1 MNYIPD
7 EALLVLPFRGIETI
21 LANMSEKSGTDIIKD
36 PKQRTRYA
44 TRVGVFGIVSNL
56 LLGVMKI
63 VIGLMTGSI
72 GIIADA
78 ANNISDCAS
87 SGLTIV
93 GFTLAEKKPDR
104 EHPYGHARYEYLFGF
119 TIGIVMLLTGA
130 MFAKESIQKI
140 INPQVLSIT
149 VPTYLTLG
157 LAILVK
163 LLQMLLYLKV
173 GRTIGSPAL
182 RASAADSRNDMIT
195 TGGILVA
202 MVVMAITGINIDG
215 LVGLAVSIFVIISSI
230 QTIKDQVAPLIGI
243 KPTRE
248 RVKMISDKI
257 LSYPGVLGIH
267 DLVLHNYGVH
277 NDFVTVHVEVD
288 SSRSIVDIHDTVDRI
303 EMDFKEEMGIS
314 ITIHMDPVEVGN
326 QKLDEIK
333 ALIGEALGRLDSELT
348 FHDVRMVDG
357 KDLTK
362 VIFDC
367 VVPPDKHYDSDM
379 LASYLKQEVRY
390 SCTLDYVVEID
401 IPFC

>member
-1 MNYIPD
+1 
-7 EALLVLPFRGIETI
+7 
-21 LANMSEKSGTDIIKD
+21 MSEKRDGNSTTDSR
-36 PKQRTRYA
+36 QRTGYA
-44 TRVGVFGIVSNL
+44 IRVGVFGIVSNL

-63 VIGLMTGSI
+63 IIGLLTGSI
-72 GIIADA
+72 GIVADA
-78 ANNISDCAS
+78 VNNISDCAS
-87 SGLTIV
+87 SCLTIV

-119 TIGIVMLLTGA
+119 TIGIIMLLTGVL
-130 MFAKESIQKI
+130 FAKESIGKI
-140 INPQVLSIT
+140 ISWQELSIT
-149 VPTYLTLG
+149 MSTYLTLA

-163 LLQMLLYLKV
+163 FVQMLLYIRCGKA
-173 GRTIGSPAL
+173 IDSPAMK
-182 RASAADSRNDMIT
+182 ASAADSRNDIIT
-195 TGGILVA
+195 TAGILVA
-202 MVVMAITGINIDG
+202 MIVMAITGINIDG

-230 QTIKDQVAPLIGI
+230 QTIKEQIAPLIGI
-243 KPTRE
+243 KPTKE
-248 RVKMISDKI
+248 RVKMIADKI

-288 SSRSIVDIHDTVDRI
+288 SSRSMNDIHDIVDKI
-303 EMDFKEEMGIS
+303 EMDFKDELGIS

-326 QKLDEIK
+326 KKLDDIRSRIGA
-333 ALIGEALGRLDSELT
+333 ALKKLDPELT

-367 VVPPDKHYDSDM
+367 VVPPDKHYSSDFIIN
-379 LASYLKQEVRY
+379 YLKQEVVY
-390 SCTLDYVVEID
+390 DCNLDYVVEID

>member
-1 MNYIPD
+1 M
-7 EALLVLPFRGIETI
+7 
-21 LANMSEKSGTDIIKD
+21 EKEREENAVITD
-36 PKQRTRYA
+36 PGRRTAHARRA
-44 TRVGVFGIVSNL
+44 GVFGVISNL

-63 VIGLMTGSI
+63 IIGLMSGSI
-72 GIIADA
+72 GIVADA

-87 SGLTIV
+87 SCLTIV

-119 TIGIVMLLTGA
+119 TIGIVMLLTGVL
-130 MFAKESIQKI
+130 FAKESIQKI
-140 INPQVLSIT
+140 IDPQELSIT
-149 VPTYLTLG
+149 LPTYLALA

-163 LLQMLLYLKV
+163 AVQMGLYLKI
-173 GRTIGSPAL
+173 GKTIGSPAL
-182 RASAADSRNDMIT
+182 KASAADSRNDMIT

-202 MVVMAITGINIDG
+202 MVVMAMTGINIDG

-230 QTIKDQVAPLIGI
+230 QTIKEQIAPLIGI

-267 DLVLHNYGVH
+267 DLVLHNYGVY

-288 SSRSIVDIHDTVDRI
+288 SSQSINEIHDIVDKI
-303 EMDFKEEMGIS
+303 EMDFKAEMGIS

-326 QKLDEIK
+326 KKLDDLKVKIK
-333 ALIGEALGRLDSELT
+333 NALETLDPELT
-348 FHDVRMVDG
+348 FHDVRMVEGRDF
-357 KDLTK
+357 TR

-367 VVPPDKHYDSDM
+367 VVPPDKHYGADRIID
-379 LASYLKQEVRY
+379 YLKTTVNAGY
-390 SCTLDYVVEID
+390 KLDFVVEID

>member
-1 MNYIPD
+1 MN
-7 EALLVLPFRGIETI
+7 
-21 LANMSEKSGTDIIKD
+21 EKSGNDIIKD
-36 PKQRTRYA
+36 PKLRTRYA

-63 VIGLMTGSI
+63 VIGMMTGSI
-72 GIIADA
+72 GIMADA
-78 ANNISDCAS
+78 VNNISDCAS

-119 TIGIVMLLTGA
+119 AIGIVMLLTGA

-140 INPQVLSIT
+140 ITPQDLSIT
-149 VPTYLTLG
+149 LPTFLTLA

-163 LLQMLLYLKV
+163 LMQMLLYLKV

-182 RASAADSRNDMIT
+182 KASAADSRNDMIT

-202 MVVMAITGINIDG
+202 MVVMRITGINIDG
-215 LVGLAVSIFVIISSI
+215 LVGLAVSVFVIISSI
-230 QTIKDQVAPLIGI
+230 QTIKDQIAPLIGI

-288 SSRSIVDIHDTVDRI
+288 SARSIVDIHDIVDKI
-303 EMDFKEEMGIS
+303 EMDFKEELGIS

-326 QKLDEIK
+326 QKLDDIK
-333 ALIGEALGRLDSELT
+333 ALIGEALNRLDPELT

-357 KDLTK
+357 KDQTK

-367 VVPPDKHYDSDM
+367 VVPPDKQYDSET
-379 LASYLKQEVRY
+379 LVSYLKQEVRY
-390 SCTLDYVVEID
+390 SCNLDYVVEID

>member
-1 MNYIPD
+1 
-7 EALLVLPFRGIETI
+7 
-21 LANMSEKSGTDIIKD
+21 MSEKSGTDIIKD

-173 GRTIGSPAL
+173 ERTIGSPAL

-333 ALIGEALGRLDSELT
+333 ALIGEALGRLDSELS

-379 LASYLKQEVRY
+379 LASYLKQEIRY

>member
-1 MNYIPD
+1 MEKREN
-7 EALLVLPFRGIETI
+7 IEI
-21 LANMSEKSGTDIIKD
+21 RD
-36 PKQRTRYA
+36 PRQRTRYA
-44 TRVGVFGIVSNL
+44 TRVGVLGIVSNL

-87 SGLTIV
+87 SGLTIL
-93 GFTLAEKKPDR
+93 GFTLVEKKPDR
-104 EHPYGHARYEYLFGF
+104 EHPYGHARFEYLFGF

-140 INPQVLSIT
+140 ITPQELLIT
-149 VPTYLTLG
+149 LPTYLTLA

-163 LLQMLLYLKV
+163 LLQMILYLKV
-173 GRTIGSPAL
+173 SRFIGSPAL
-182 RASAADSRNDMIT
+182 KASAADSRNDMIT

-202 MVVMAITGINIDG
+202 MVVMAITEINIDG
-215 LVGLAVSIFVIISSI
+215 LVGLVVSIFVIISSI
-230 QTIKDQVAPLIGI
+230 QTIKDQIAPLIGI

-257 LSYPGVLGIH
+257 LAYPGVLGIH

-277 NDFVTVHVEVD
+277 NDFVTVHVEVN
-288 SSRSIVDIHDTVDRI
+288 SSQSINEIHDIVDKI
-303 EMDFKEEMGIS
+303 EMDFKEELGIS

-326 QKLDEIK
+326 RKLDDIK
-333 ALIGEALGRLDSELT
+333 TLIGEALNRLDPEIT
-348 FHDVRMVDG
+348 FHDVRLVDG

-362 VIFDC
+362 VILDC
-367 VVPPDKHYDSDM
+367 VVPPDKHYDSMM
-379 LASYLKQEVRY
+379 LATYLKQEVKY
-390 SCTLDYVVEID
+390 SCNLDYVVEID

>member
-1 MNYIPD
+1 M
-7 EALLVLPFRGIETI
+7 VLPFRGIETI

-173 GRTIGSPAL
+173 ERTIGSPAL

-333 ALIGEALGRLDSELT
+333 ALIGEALGRLDSELS

-379 LASYLKQEVRY
+379 LASYLKQEIRY

>member
-1 MNYIPD
+1 
-7 EALLVLPFRGIETI
+7 
-21 LANMSEKSGTDIIKD
+21 MSEKGKAEVITDLRLRTGYAIK
-36 PKQRTRYA
+36 
-44 TRVGVFGIVSNL
+44 VGAFGIVSNL
-56 LLGVMKI
+56 FLGVMKI
-63 VIGLMTGSI
+63 IIGLMTGSI
-72 GIIADA
+72 GIVADA

-119 TIGIVMLLTGA
+119 TIGIMMLLTGVL
-130 MFAKESIQKI
+130 FTKESIEKI
-140 INPQVLSIT
+140 INPQELSIT
-149 VPTYLTLG
+149 LPTYLTLA

-163 LLQMLLYLKV
+163 YIQMLLYIRCGK
-173 GRTIGSPAL
+173 TIDSPAM
-182 RASAADSRNDMIT
+182 RASATDSRNDMII

-202 MVVMAITGINIDG
+202 MVVMAMTGINIDG
-215 LVGLAVSIFVIISSI
+215 LIGFAVSIFVIISSI
-230 QTIKDQVAPLIGI
+230 QTIKEQVAPLIGI

-248 RVKMISDKI
+248 RVKMIADRI

-288 SSRSIVDIHDTVDRI
+288 SSRSINDIHDFVDKI
-303 EMDFKEEMGIS
+303 EMDFREEMGIS

-326 QKLDEIK
+326 QKLDDIREQ
-333 ALIGEALGRLDSELT
+333 IGTALGKLDPELT

-367 VVPPDKHYDSDM
+367 VVPPDKHYSSELIAD
-379 LASYLKQEVRY
+379 YLKREINY
-390 SCTLDYVVEID
+390 DCNLDYIVEID

>member
-1 MNYIPD
+1 MN
-7 EALLVLPFRGIETI
+7 
-21 LANMSEKSGTDIIKD
+21 EKSENDIIKD

-130 MFAKESIQKI
+130 MFAKESIGKI
-140 INPQVLSIT
+140 ITPQELSIT
-149 VPTYLTLG
+149 VPTYLTLA

-163 LLQMLLYLKV
+163 LMQMLLYLKV

-182 RASAADSRNDMIT
+182 KASAADSRNDMIT

-230 QTIKDQVAPLIGI
+230 QTIKDQIAPLIGI

-288 SSRSIVDIHDTVDRI
+288 SARSIVDIHDIVDKI
-303 EMDFKEEMGIS
+303 EMDFKEELGIS

-326 QKLDEIK
+326 QKLDDIK
-333 ALIGEALGRLDSELT
+333 ALIGEALTKLDPELT

-367 VVPPDKHYDSDM
+367 VVPPDKHYNSDT
-379 LASYLKQEVRY
+379 LVSYLKQEVRY
-390 SCTLDYVVEID
+390 SCNLDYVVEID

>member
-1 MNYIPD
+1 
-7 EALLVLPFRGIETI
+7 
-21 LANMSEKSGTDIIKD
+21 MSEKREGNIIKD
-36 PKQRTRYA
+36 PRQRTRYA
-44 TRVGVFGIVSNL
+44 IRVGIFGIVSNL

-63 VIGLMTGSI
+63 IIGLMTGSI
-72 GIIADA
+72 GIVADA
-78 ANNISDCAS
+78 VNNISDCAS

-119 TIGIVMLLTGA
+119 TIGIVMLLTGVL
-130 MFAKESIQKI
+130 FAKESIGKI
-140 INPQVLSIT
+140 LSPQELSIT
-149 VPTYLTLG
+149 LPTYLTLA

-163 LLQMLLYLKV
+163 LIQMILYIRCGKA
-173 GRTIGSPAL
+173 IDSPAMK
-182 RASAADSRNDMIT
+182 ASAADSRNDIIT
-195 TGGILVA
+195 TAGILVA
-202 MVVMAITGINIDG
+202 MIVMAITGINIDG
-215 LVGLAVSIFVIISSI
+215 LVGLVVSIFVVISSI
-230 QTIKDQVAPLIGI
+230 QTIKEQVAPLIGI
-243 KPTRE
+243 KPTKE
-248 RVKMISDKI
+248 RVKMIADKI

-288 SSRSIVDIHDTVDRI
+288 SSKSINDIHDIVDRI
-303 EMDFKEEMGIS
+303 EMDFRDEMGIS

-326 QKLDEIK
+326 KKLDDIK
-333 ALIGEALGRLDSELT
+333 TQIGAALKKLDPELT

-367 VVPPDKHYDSDM
+367 VVPPDKHYSADM
-379 LASYLKQEVRY
+379 IAGYLKREVRY
-390 SCTLDYVVEID
+390 DCNLDYVVEID

>member
-1 MNYIPD
+1 MN
-7 EALLVLPFRGIETI
+7 EVQQENTVVR
-21 LANMSEKSGTDIIKD
+21 D
-36 PKQRTRYA
+36 PKQRTA
-44 TRVGVFGIVSNL
+44 HAKRVGVFGIVSNL

-63 VIGLMTGSI
+63 IIGMMTGSI
-72 GIIADA
+72 GIVADA

-87 SGLTIV
+87 GGLTIV

-119 TIGIVMLLTGA
+119 TIGIVMFLTGA
-130 MFAKESIQKI
+130 MFAKESIVKI
-140 INPQVLSIT
+140 IKPQELAIT
-149 VPTYLTLG
+149 LPTYLTLG

-163 LLQMLLYLKV
+163 LLQMILYLKV
-173 GRTIGSPAL
+173 GRAIGSPAL
-182 RASAADSRNDMIT
+182 KANAADSRNDMIA

-215 LVGLAVSIFVIISSI
+215 LVGLAVSIFIIISSI
-230 QTIKDQVAPLIGI
+230 QTIKEQMSPLIGI
-243 KPTRE
+243 KPTKE
-248 RVKMISDKI
+248 RVRKIADKI

-267 DLVLHNYGVH
+267 DLVIHNYGVH

-288 SSRSIVDIHDTVDRI
+288 SSRSIVDIHDIVDRI

-314 ITIHMDPVEVGN
+314 ITIHMDPVEIGN
-326 QKLDEIK
+326 KKLDEIK
-333 ALIGEALGRLDSELT
+333 ALIGEALNRLDSELS

-367 VVPPDKHYDSDM
+367 VVPPDKHYDSIM
-379 LASYLKQEVRY
+379 LATYLKQEVKY
-390 SCTLDYVVEID
+390 SCNLDYVVEID

>member
-1 MNYIPD
+1 M
-7 EALLVLPFRGIETI
+7 
-21 LANMSEKSGTDIIKD
+21 
-36 PKQRTRYA
+36 
-44 TRVGVFGIVSNL
+44 FGIVSNL

-63 VIGLMTGSI
+63 IIGMLTGSI
-72 GIIADA
+72 GIVADA
-78 ANNISDCAS
+78 VNNISDCAS

-119 TIGIVMLLTGA
+119 TIGIIMLLTGVL
-130 MFAKESIQKI
+130 FAKESIQKI
-140 INPQVLSIT
+140 INPQELSIT
-149 VPTYLTLG
+149 LPTYLTLA

-163 LLQMLLYLKV
+163 FVQMLIYLRC
-173 GRTIGSPAL
+173 GRAIGSPAMK
-182 RASAADSRNDMIT
+182 ASAADSRNDMIT
-195 TGGILVA
+195 TAGILAA
-202 MVVMAITGINIDG
+202 MIVMAMTGINIDG

-230 QTIKDQVAPLIGI
+230 QTIKEQVAPLIGI

-248 RVKMISDKI
+248 RVRMISDKI

-288 SSRSIVDIHDTVDRI
+288 SSRSINEIHDVVDKI
-303 EMDFKEEMGIS
+303 EMDFKDEMGIS

-326 QKLDEIK
+326 QKLEDIK
-333 ALIGEALGRLDSELT
+333 EQIRVALCKLDPELT

-367 VVPPDKHYDSDM
+367 VVPPDKHYGSEMIAD
-379 LASYLKQEVRY
+379 YLKKEVRY
-390 SCTLDYVVEID
+390 DCNLDYVVEIE

>member
-1 MNYIPD
+1 
-7 EALLVLPFRGIETI
+7 
-21 LANMSEKSGTDIIKD
+21 MSEKREGNIIKD
-36 PKQRTRYA
+36 PRQRTRYA
-44 TRVGVFGIVSNL
+44 IRVGIFGIVSNL

-63 VIGLMTGSI
+63 IIGLMTGSI
-72 GIIADA
+72 GIVADA
-78 ANNISDCAS
+78 VNNISECAS

-119 TIGIVMLLTGA
+119 TIGIVMLLTGVL
-130 MFAKESIQKI
+130 FAKESIGKI
-140 INPQVLSIT
+140 LSPQELSIT
-149 VPTYLTLG
+149 LPTYLTLA

-163 LLQMLLYLKV
+163 LIQMILYIRCGKA
-173 GRTIGSPAL
+173 IDSPAMK
-182 RASAADSRNDMIT
+182 ASAADSRNDIIT
-195 TGGILVA
+195 TAGILVA
-202 MVVMAITGINIDG
+202 RIVMAITGINIDG
-215 LVGLAVSIFVIISSI
+215 LVGLVVSIFVVISSI
-230 QTIKDQVAPLIGI
+230 QTIKEQVAPLIGI
-243 KPTRE
+243 KPTKE
-248 RVKMISDKI
+248 RVKMIADKI

-288 SSRSIVDIHDTVDRI
+288 SSKSINDIHDIVDRI
-303 EMDFKEEMGIS
+303 EMDFRDEMGIS

-326 QKLDEIK
+326 KKLDDIK
-333 ALIGEALGRLDSELT
+333 TQIGAALKKLDPELT

-367 VVPPDKHYDSDM
+367 VVPPDKHYSADM
-379 LASYLKQEVRY
+379 IAGYLKREVRY
-390 SCTLDYVVEID
+390 DCNLDYVVEID

>member
-1 MNYIPD
+1 M
-7 EALLVLPFRGIETI
+7 VLPFRGIETI

>member
-1 MNYIPD
+1 MEI
-7 EALLVLPFRGIETI
+7 R
-21 LANMSEKSGTDIIKD
+21 D

-130 MFAKESIQKI
+130 MFAKESIGKI
-140 INPQVLSIT
+140 ITPQELTIT
-149 VPTYLTLG
+149 LPTYLSLA
-157 LAILVK
+157 LAIAVK
-163 LLQMLLYLKV
+163 LLQMILYLKV

-202 MVVMAITGINIDG
+202 MVVMALTEINIDG

-230 QTIKDQVAPLIGI
+230 QTIKDQIAPLIGI

-248 RVKMISDKI
+248 RVKMISEKI

-288 SSRSIVDIHDTVDRI
+288 SSQSINEIHDIVDKI

-326 QKLDEIK
+326 QKLDDIK
-333 ALIGEALGRLDSELT
+333 ALIGKALSSLDPELT

-367 VVPPDKHYDSDM
+367 VVPPDKHYDSEM

-390 SCTLDYVVEID
+390 SCNLDYVVEID